1 MNQQE
6 IINTITLVRTSF
18 FSIAELHQLYQRL
31 GSATSI
37 IEHKNNL
44 PDVIPEIS
52 PRFISVLKNLDE
64 PLRRA
69 EIELEYDLKYGITP
83 LCLNDTAYPQ
93 RFKDCDDAPLV
104 LFYKGNA
111 DLNQRRILSIVGTR
125 HATPYGEDCIRRFI
139 RDLQELC
146 PQVLIVSGLAYG
158 IDIMAHR
165 YALTNGYETV
175 AVLAHGLD
183 DLYPARHRETAI
195 QMVNKGGLLSEFLT
209 QTNID
214 KMNFVKRNRI
224 IAGIADACI
233 LVESAAKGGGL
244 ITASI
249 AQSYNKDVFAFPG
262 RNTDVYSEGCNQLI
276 RKNGAGLITSAS
288 DFVHDMRWEDDNK
301 LKEAQQKGIERQL
314 FPDLSEEEKKIIG
327 ILCDNNDLQINILAV
342 KSNIEIGRLTAL
354 LFSLEMK
361 GVVKTFAGGIYHLIQ

>member
-6 IINTITLVRTSF
+6 IINTIALVRTSF

-52 PRFISVLKNLDE
+52 PRFISALKNLDE

-93 RFKDCDDAPLV
+93 RFKDCDDAPLM

>member
-6 IINTITLVRTSF
+6 IINTIALVRTSF